1 MAISTRRRRLV
12 QSLIAISG
20 AAALNVRA
28 QPETAQWPTKAIRLI
43 VPFNAGGATDI
54 IARTIAEALAKRMD
68 QPVVVEN
75 QPGAS
80 GIIGTNAVAKSRA
93 DGYTLLLSL
102 STSMLINQF
111 LYEKLPYSPQ
121 KDLLMLSQIAIAPVT
136 LVAHPSL
143 PVDDMNAL
151 LAYSKANKG
160 KLTYGS
166 WGVGSYAHLA
176 GAYMS
181 KSMDAGMV
189 HVAYKGESPMLQDL
203 IGGQIQMCF
212 ASALNTKPFIDAGRI
227 KILGVTGT
235 ARMEILPA
243 VATIKEQGVADE
255 AYSIAGWVAM
265 AAPTDTP
272 RKIIDKLQSHLAE
285 IAKDPVIRQK
295 ILAAGFEPLINTPE
309 AFRNNY
315 ERDMPIWKS
324 LVEQSGAKLG

>member
-1 MAISTRRRRLV
+1 MAISIRRRTLV
-12 QSLIAISG
+12 QSLIAISS

-28 QPETAQWPTKAIRLI
+28 QPDNEQWPTKAIRLI

-54 IARTIAEALAKRMD
+54 IARTIAEALSARMG

-75 QPGAS
+75 QAGAS

-111 LYEKLPYSPQ
+111 LYEKLPYNPQ

-143 PVDDMNAL
+143 PVSDMNAL

-189 HVAYKGESPMLQDL
+189 HVAYKGETPMLQDL
-203 IGGQIQMCF
+203 IGGQIQICF

-227 KILGVTGT
+227 KIIGVTGT

-243 VATIKEQGVADE
+243 VTTIKEQGVGDE

-265 AAPTDTP
+265 AAPADTP
-272 RKIIDKLQSHLAE
+272 REIIDQLQSHLAD
-285 IAKDPVIRQK
+285 IAKDADIRQK

-309 AFRNNY
+309 AFRKNY

>member
-1 MAISTRRRRLV
+1 MAISIRRRTLV
-12 QSLIAISG
+12 QSLIAISS

-28 QPETAQWPTKAIRLI
+28 QPDNEQWPTKAIRLI

-54 IARTIAEALAKRMD
+54 IARTIAEALSARMG

-75 QPGAS
+75 QAGAS

-111 LYEKLPYSPQ
+111 LYEKLPYNPQ

-143 PVDDMNAL
+143 PVNDMNAL

-189 HVAYKGESPMLQDL
+189 HVAYKGETPMLQDL
-203 IGGQIQMCF
+203 IGGQIQICF

-227 KILGVTGT
+227 KIIGVTGT

-243 VATIKEQGVADE
+243 VTTIKEQGVGDE

-265 AAPTDTP
+265 AAPADTP
-272 RKIIDKLQSHLAE
+272 REIIDQLQSHLAD
-285 IAKDPVIRQK
+285 IAKDADIRQK

-309 AFRNNY
+309 AFRKNY

>member
-1 MAISTRRRRLV
+1 MAISIRRRALV
-12 QSLIAISG
+12 QSLIAISS

-28 QPETAQWPTKAIRLI
+28 QPDSAQWPTKAIRLI

-54 IARTIAEALAKRMD
+54 IARTIAEALAKRMG

-143 PVDDMNAL
+143 PVNDMNAL

-235 ARMEILPA
+235 SRMEILPA

-309 AFRNNY
+309 AFRSNY
-315 ERDMPIWKS
+315 KRDMPIWKS